1 MYYISLQVKDRF
13 FIGGETTTMAKGSE
27 SHDVDFTFGCQ
38 TKETGLFRTQME
50 NGIMGLSADAKTLPN
65 TLLRANLTATNAFAL
80 CFLPTGGVMSLGGS
94 HPQIKQGPM
103 GYAQMT
109 KKSGY
114 FTVKVLS
121 MFLRKAASSEL
132 TELKIPMTKL
142 NSGKGVIVDS
152 GTTDT
157 YLPSAIS
164 SAFQSLFKKLCGTSY
179 TRSTFSISEE
189 EVKAL
194 PTVVLHLQKWHPSGK
209 STEYVQVEMPPTR
222 YLELSNKAGKAG
234 KPMYVFRL
242 YLTERSGGVLGAN
255 FMTGQNVE
263 FDQKQQRV
271 GFAPSHCK
279 TTGGALLYEGITK
292 PVKMKK
298 HRLRKLDYTQEGEEG
313 EEDVLGGIVSVES
326 IEQQQQQEQPQQ
338 LQGRARRRL
347 SATSLRASGPC
358 NAQCNGNGNGDG
370 DGRQEGVTTSSSVSV
385 RTSAGYMPATA
396 TAGEAAGGRE
406 GKSYAPVNTARAT
419 TSITGKIPCALACDT
434 STGQQVRLVSV
445 TPEGEGEGE
454 KCPVQPWARCGENCL
469 QTRSLPIDVDADT
482 NTGRGRAG
490 NSSSGSGSGSHLS
503 PLSPACLLL
512 QTASRQCWRELCPFR
527 PSQQCAL
534 RLQLSLP
541 LFKAKRWNALWK
553 EDVLSAVALTLKVW
567 MLYTVLCLCD
577 SFCSATYDYAI
588 V

>member
-313 EEDVLGGIVSVES
+313 EEDVLGRSSHNSFRGERGGACLRLLFAPRGPATRSVTVTVTVTVTAAKKVSRPPLRC
-326 IEQQQQQEQPQQ
+326 QCAHR
-338 LQGRARRRL
+338 QGTCLPLPLLERLLGDERARAMPL
-347 SATSLRASGPC
+347 STQRELPRPSL
-358 NAQCNGNGNGDG
+358 
-370 DGRQEGVTTSSSVSV
+370 GRS
-385 RTSAGYMPATA
+385 P
-396 TAGEAAGGRE
+396 
-406 GKSYAPVNTARAT
+406 
-419 TSITGKIPCALACDT
+419 
-434 STGQQVRLVSV
+434 VRLRV
-445 TPEGEGEGE
+445 TPAL
-454 KCPVQPWARCGENCL
+454 V
-469 QTRSLPIDVDADT
+469 
-482 NTGRGRAG
+482 
-490 NSSSGSGSGSHLS
+490 
-503 PLSPACLLL
+503 
-512 QTASRQCWRELCPFR
+512 SR
-527 PSQQCAL
+527 
-534 RLQLSLP
+534 
-541 LFKAKRWNALWK
+541 
-553 EDVLSAVALTLKVW
+553 
-567 MLYTVLCLCD
+567 
-577 SFCSATYDYAI
+577 
-588 V
+588 